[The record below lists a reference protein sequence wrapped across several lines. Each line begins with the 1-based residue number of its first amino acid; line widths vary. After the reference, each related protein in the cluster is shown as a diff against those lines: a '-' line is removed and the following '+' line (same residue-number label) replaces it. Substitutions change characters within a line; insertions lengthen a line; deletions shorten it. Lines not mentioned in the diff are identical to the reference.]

1 MLEIVS
7 KEHYQAAQKLR
18 SILAVYKEAEDLI
31 NIGAYVAGSNPGIDK
46 AITMIG
52 AVKSFLQQG
61 VYESD
66 DYDDTVKKLL
76 NLMID

>member
-1 MLEIVS
+1 MEVVD
-7 KEHYQAAQKLR
+7 KDHYRAPQNMR
-18 SILAVYKEAEDLI
+18 SLMAVYNDAADLI

-46 AITMIG
+46 AITMIS

>member
-1 MLEIVS
+1 M
-7 KEHYQAAQKLR
+7 
-18 SILAVYKEAEDLI
+18 I
-31 NIGAYVAGSNPGIDK
+31 NICAYVAGSNPGIDK
-46 AITMIG
+46 AITMIS

>member
-1 MLEIVS
+1 MPSYV
-7 KEHYQAAQKLR
+7 
-18 SILAVYKEAEDLI
+18 